1 MEEITFRLLIVGDSG
16 VGKSCILV
24 RFTQGIFSAGVDLTI
39 GVDFATKTVQI
50 LNKQIKL
57 QVWDTAGQEG
67 YRSITR
73 SFYRNADGIFLVF
86 NVNKK
91 SSFDHC
97 ESWINE
103 IRNNSPP
110 EALIF
115 LLGNQCDVH
124 DGKEVSIED
133 AENFVSKHDLDG
145 YIETSAKE
153 DKGVQEAFHGFC
165 EKVYQKFGDKKEKKN
180 EVKEKSVERISVKFD
195 VNTKKKKKKC
205 C

>member
-1 MEEITFRLLIVGDSG
+1 MEEIIFRLLIVGDSG

-24 RFTQGIFSAGVDLTI
+24 RFTQGIFSTGVDLTI

-50 LNKQIKL
+50 SNKQIKL

-86 NVNKK
+86 NVNKR
-91 SSFDHC
+91 SSFDNC

-110 EALIF
+110 DALVF
-115 LLGNQCDVH
+115 LLGNQCDVQ
-124 DGKEVSIED
+124 DGREVSVED
-133 AENFVSKHDLDG
+133 AKGFVGKHLLDG

-153 DKGVQEAFHGFC
+153 DKGVQEAFNGFC
-165 EKVYQKFGDKKEKKN
+165 EKVYQKFGHKREKKGEEKVASTEKIQIKF
-180 EVKEKSVERISVKFD
+180 EV
-195 VNTKKKKKKC
+195 NNQKKKKKC